1 MLLVTCEEKFL
12 FIFFT
17 NLFTWNDSGSIGHG
31 RSGWAVGEL
40 AGLDARNGD
49 DGDFFEFIVLMLLL
63 MEQRC
68 VRLRLSARSVLDGP
82 ARVWRLLDE
91 LGQARG
97 TTSTRADRWQMILA
111 QREDAPPSV
120 AAASAGRHGRRRRHE
135 PPQLGPKRPVIG
147 RALPFLANV
156 RFSFSILFSFL
167 QNNSSRRTL
176 SVRYVISAS
185 SSFQLQAIVTARSP
199 LCSLLLA
206 TRHSRS
212 RPTARSPAT
221 TKLLSSSDDGL
232 LSLRQQPP
240 SSVSSPDDAAV
251 FTASIRAARDPP
263 LGALCQKKK
272 ETSLYIIA

>member
-1 MLLVTCEEKFL
+1 
-12 FIFFT
+12 
-17 NLFTWNDSGSIGHG
+17 
-31 RSGWAVGEL
+31 
-40 AGLDARNGD
+40 
-49 DGDFFEFIVLMLLL
+49 
-63 MEQRC
+63 
-68 VRLRLSARSVLDGP
+68 
-82 ARVWRLLDE
+82 
-91 LGQARG
+91 
-97 TTSTRADRWQMILA
+97 MILA

-167 QNNSSRRTL
+167 QNYSSRRTL
-176 SVRYVISAS
+176 SVRYVISASSS